1 MFFSNIIFFRIF
13 VPVKYILMM
22 KKTFV
27 FVLALTFATVGFSQ
41 QRSLIPPIHWFSF
54 EDALML
60 NAERVAHGLPPRKIF
75 VNVYADWCAPCRH
88 FSNITLSHPVIADI
102 LNTEWIPVS
111 LNGERTDTVIINNQ
125 IFVNE
130 NPTARGN
137 PHQLTFALLGGQ
149 VGYPTQVF
157 IDERGSVIEISPG
170 FKPPAHFEAILRFFG
185 SDAHRTTEWDAF
197 RQTFQGLIRE

>member
-1 MFFSNIIFFRIF
+1 
-13 VPVKYILMM
+13 M
-22 KKTFV
+22 KKTLF
-27 FVLALTFATVGFSQ
+27 FALALIFATFGFSQ
-41 QRSLIPPIHWFSF
+41 QRSLIPPVQWFSF
-54 EDALML
+54 EDALTL
-60 NAERVAHGLPPRKIF
+60 NAERAAYGLPARKIF

-88 FSNITLSHPVIADI
+88 FYNITLSHPVIADI

-125 IFVNE
+125 MFVNE

-137 PHQLTFALLGGQ
+137 PHQLTIALLSGQ

-170 FKPPAHFEAILRFFG
+170 FKSPAHLEAILRFFG
-185 SDAHRTTEWDAF
+185 SDAYRMMEWDAF